1 MTDDI
6 YKISVSVPADHM
18 DILMDALDETI
29 DPVYP
34 GYRRC
39 FSISDVVGTWIPMEG
54 SDPYIGEVDMIS
66 RVEEKRI
73 EFAVRDYDLKEALR
87 VIDRVH
93 PYEEPA
99 VDVIPMRAW
108 RSYL

>member
-6 YKISVSVPADHM
+6 YKIAVSVPSESL
-18 DILMDALDETI
+18 DILMDALDEVM
-29 DPVYP
+29 DPIYP

-39 FSISDVVGTWIPMEG
+39 FSISDVIGTWIPVEG
-54 SDPYIGEVDMIS
+54 SDPYIGEIDMIS

-73 EFAVRDYDLKEALR
+73 EFAVRDYDLQEVLR

-99 VDVIPMRAW
+99 VDVIPMKAW